1 MVRPPQV
8 RHAARGLNRRAT
20 ERMEQ
25 LFDHFANLTSRFPV
39 QIHRFDIAGR
49 TLDITAP
56 KDPDSLLDDPETE
69 QRYKKD
75 NYLPYWPVI
84 WPSSLMLAH
93 RIAVSGDS
101 PPALPAAAAE
111 RPRVLELGCG
121 LGIAGVVA
129 GWRGWHVTFTD
140 YDREAVEFARFNA
153 IRNGLA
159 VDAVA
164 MFEMDWRNPVDA
176 EFDWIIA
183 SDVLYERRLHSILLD
198 AIDHLL
204 APQGVV
210 WISDPQRNSASDF
223 PPVAVERG
231 FRIAHCMLKW
241 TGPSG
246 VNSDADLL
254 ILSRI
259 NKSAAVQKV
268 VIQ

>member
-1 MVRPPQV
+1 MTHRPALHSRYPI
-8 RHAARGLNRRAT
+8 
-20 ERMEQ
+20 RMHELMAGDQ
-25 LFDHFANLTSRFPV
+25 RLEIFAP
-39 QIHRFDIAGR
+39 A
-49 TLDITAP
+49 
-56 KDPDSLLDDPETE
+56 DPDSLLDDPTVEA
-69 QRYKKD
+69 RYKKD

-84 WPSSLMLAH
+84 WPSSLMLAQH
-93 RIAVSGDS
+93 ILSAQDS
-101 PPALPAAAAE
+101 PPNPPQHPIANLPRAI
-111 RPRVLELGCG
+111 ELGCG
-121 LGIAGVVA
+121 LGIAGIA
-129 GWRGWHVTFTD
+129 AAMRSWHVTFTD
-140 YDREAVEFARFNA
+140 YDPEAVDFAAFNA
-153 IRNGLA
+153 KCNNIPADLVRA
-159 VDAVA
+159 CH
-164 MFEMDWRNPVDA
+164 MDWRDPLN
-176 EFDWIIA
+176 ETFDWIIA

-223 PPVAVERG
+223 PPVVVERG